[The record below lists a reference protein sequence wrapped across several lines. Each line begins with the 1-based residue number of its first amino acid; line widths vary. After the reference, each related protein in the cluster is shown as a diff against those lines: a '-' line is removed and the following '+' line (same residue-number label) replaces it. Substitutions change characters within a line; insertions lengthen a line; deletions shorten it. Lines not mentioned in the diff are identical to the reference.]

1 MAHQITATKT
11 DTGARIEITTKYGDS
26 TSKSLT
32 ATETAALISDL
43 VSTLP
48 EDHHLRTYLHQ

>member
-11 DTGARIEITTKYGDS
+11 ETGARVDIFDKYGNS
-26 TSKSLT
+26 FGKGLNEN
-32 ATETAALISDL
+32 ETAALISDL

-48 EDHHLRTYLHQ
+48 EGHHLRTYLHQ